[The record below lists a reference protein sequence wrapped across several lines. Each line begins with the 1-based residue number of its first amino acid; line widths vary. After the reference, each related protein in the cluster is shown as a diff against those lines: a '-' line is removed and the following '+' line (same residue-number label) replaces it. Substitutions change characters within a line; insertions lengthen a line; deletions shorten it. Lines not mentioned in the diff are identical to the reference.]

1 MPYIHTVAT
10 QFPRH
15 LTSQEEVL
23 SVVTQLWPDKRI
35 ELEQFFNSSGVR
47 QRSFVKPL
55 GEYKDLGDFGKRN
68 VEWKKNAVELQKNNI
83 EKILTANKI
92 RSEDLGLIASV
103 NTTGLCVPSLEALLL
118 NKCSLSS
125 HIKRLP
131 IFGLGCLGGVAGINR
146 VNDYLL
152 GHPNECAL
160 VLVTELCSLTFQ
172 FTDHSIANAVGTA
185 LFGDG
190 TGAVLLLG
198 DNHRLA
204 NHSPLEVLATKS
216 HFYHDTENL
225 MGWSMVENGFQIM
238 LSPDIPKLVK
248 ENLGKNLQ
256 SFVHECGY
264 ELNDIDFFV
273 AHPGGPKVLE
283 AMMESLKIKKETIAL
298 SWDSLAEHGNVSAVS
313 VIDVLKRTLEKNN
326 IRKGCVGIMLAMG
339 PAFALEMTMVKKC

>member
-15 LTSQEEVL
+15 LTAQEDVL
-23 SVVTQLWPDKRI
+23 KVVTELWPDKRI
-35 ELEQFFNSSGVR
+35 ELEQFFQSSGVR
-47 QRSFVKPL
+47 QRSLVKPL
-55 GEYKDLGDFGKRN
+55 SEYKDLGDFGKRN
-68 VEWKKNAVELQKNNI
+68 EEWKINALELQKNNI
-83 EKILTANKI
+83 DKILTTTKV
-92 RSEDLGLIASV
+92 RSEDLGLVVSV

-118 NKCSLSS
+118 NKCLLSS

-172 FTDHSIANAVGTA
+172 FRDHSIANAIGTA

-190 TGAVLLLG
+190 AGAVLLLG
-198 DNHRLA
+198 DNHRLT
-204 NHSPLEVLATKS
+204 NHSPLEILSTKS
-216 HFYHDTENL
+216 HFYHETEEL
-225 MGWSMVENGFQIM
+225 MGWKMVENGFQIM
-238 LSPDIPKLVK
+238 LSPDIPKFVK
-248 ENLGKNLQ
+248 ENVGKNLET
-256 SFVHECGY
+256 FVHESGY

-283 AMMESLKIKKETIAL
+283 AMIESLKIKKETIAL
-298 SWDSLAEHGNVSAVS
+298 SWDSLAEHGNMSAVS
-313 VIDVLKRTLEKNN
+313 VIDVLKRTLEKNH
-326 IRKGCVGIMLAMG
+326 IKKGSVGVMMAMG